1 MKTSANSDTGFQN
14 DADKYAAYL
23 ETPEGRL
30 RLDLAFAN
38 LQEFLPARQNNNSL
52 CVLDLGCGAS
62 AAAIR
67 LARLGIHVTML
78 DSSVAMLDLARRAA
92 LEEGISEQV
101 TLKHGDATELLRRF
115 SAGSFDGILCHNL
128 LEYVDDPGAVLR
140 GLVRLMRGPAA
151 IVSILVHNQPGEVL
165 KAAIRTGDLARAEA
179 ALTAE
184 FGKEPLYR
192 GKVRLFTSDSL
203 EAMLREA
210 SLTIIALRGVRT
222 VADYL
227 PPQISLSAEYE
238 PILDLERKLGM
249 RAEFAAIARYT
260 QCLARPISTL
270 SLGDQ

>member
-1 MKTSANSDTGFQN
+1 MKTGANSNTGFRN

-38 LQEFLPARQNNNSL
+38 LQEFLPVRQNNNSL
-52 CVLDLGCGAS
+52 CVLDLGCGTG
-62 AAAIR
+62 AAAVR

-78 DSSVAMLDLARRAA
+78 DSSLAMLDLAKRAA
-92 LEEGISEQV
+92 LEEGVGEQV
-101 TLKHGDATELLRRF
+101 TLTHGNATELLRLF

-140 GLVRLMRGPAA
+140 GVARLMRGPEA
-151 IVSILVHNQPGEVL
+151 IVSILVRNQRGEVL
-165 KAAIRTGDLARAEA
+165 KTAIRTGDLARAEA

-184 FGKEPLYR
+184 WGEEPLYG

-203 EAMLREA
+203 EVMLREA
-210 SLTIIALRGVRT
+210 SLTIITRRGVRT

-238 PILDLERKLGM
+238 PIFGLERKLGT

-260 QCLARPISTL
+260 QCLARPMTTL
-270 SLGDQ
+270 SVGDQ